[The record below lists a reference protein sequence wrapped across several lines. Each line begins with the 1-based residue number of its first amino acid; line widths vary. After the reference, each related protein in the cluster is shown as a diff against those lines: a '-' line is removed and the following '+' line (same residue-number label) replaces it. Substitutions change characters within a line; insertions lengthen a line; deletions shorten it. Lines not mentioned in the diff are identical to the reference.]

1 MDRLSPLL
9 NRFALTAR
17 VFYSGTLCGITTF
30 EASDEAGHLHVV
42 RRGPLQVQGAD
53 RSLIDIDE
61 PSLLFYPRP
70 ASHRLR
76 ADRQT
81 GADVVCA
88 SVEFGGGLGNPLA
101 RALPP
106 VLLVRLAELP
116 ALASTLALLLDEA
129 FEQRSGRQ
137 AIVDRLCEVVLVHL
151 LRHTIEHRLMP
162 TGLFAG
168 LADPR
173 LAKAIQAMH
182 DEPARKWLLEELA
195 ERAGM
200 SRARF
205 AVNFRETVGQTPLDY
220 LTDWRIGLAQTLLRK
235 GRPVKIVADEVGYGS
250 AAALARAFTARL
262 GVPPIAWTRGEPR
275 RAAPHPHQ
283 RPR

>member
-9 NRFALTAR
+9 DRFALTAR
-17 VFYSGTLCGITTF
+17 VFYSGTLCGVTTF
-30 EASDEAGHLHVV
+30 SASDEVGHLHVV
-42 RRGPLQVQGAD
+42 RRGPLRVLGAD
-53 RSLIDIDE
+53 RSLIDVDE

-81 GADVVCA
+81 GADIVCA

-101 RALPP
+101 RALPS
-106 VLLVRLAELP
+106 VLRIRLAELP
-116 ALASTLALLLDEA
+116 ALGSTLALLLDEA
-129 FEQRSGRQ
+129 FEQRAGRQ

-168 LADPR
+168 LADVR

-182 DEPARKWLLEELA
+182 DEPARKWSLEELA
-195 ERAGM
+195 KRAGM

-220 LTDWRIGLAQTLLRK
+220 LTDWRIGLAQGLLRK
-235 GRPVKIVADEVGYGS
+235 GRPVTIVADEVGYGS
-250 AAALARAFTARL
+250 AAALARAFRTRL
-262 GVPPIAWTRGEPR
+262 GVAPVTWAR
-275 RAAPHPHQ
+275 RAQGKPVPVTPDALP
-283 RPR
+283 

>member
-9 NRFALTAR
+9 DRFALTAR
-17 VFYSGTLCGITTF
+17 VFYSGTLCGVTRF
-30 EASDEAGHLHVV
+30 EANDEAGHLHVV
-42 RRGPLQVQGAD
+42 RRGPLQVQGTD
-53 RSLIDIDE
+53 RKLIDIDE

-101 RALPP
+101 RALPS
-106 VLLVRLAELP
+106 LLLIRLAELP
-116 ALASTLALLLDEA
+116 GLASTLALLLDEA

-162 TGLFAG
+162 SGLFAG
-168 LADPR
+168 LADAR

-182 DEPARKWLLEELA
+182 DEPARKWSLEELA

-250 AAALARAFTARL
+250 AAALARAFSARL
-262 GVPPIAWTRGEPR
+262 GVAPVAWAR
-275 RAAPHPHQ
+275 RSQGKAGADTPDSA
-283 RPR
+283 R

>member
-1 MDRLSPLL
+1 MDRLSSLL
-9 NRFALTAR
+9 DRFALSAR
-17 VFYSGTLCGITTF
+17 VFYSGTLCGVTTF
-30 EASDEAGHLHVV
+30 EATDEAGHLHVV

-53 RSLIDIDE
+53 RRLIDIEE

-70 ASHRLR
+70 AGHRLR
-76 ADRQT
+76 THRDT

-106 VLLVRLAELP
+106 LLVIRLADLP

-137 AIVDRLCEVVLVHL
+137 AIVDRLCEVVLVHV

-168 LADPR
+168 LAEPR
-173 LAKAIQAMH
+173 LARAIQAMH
-182 DEPARKWLLEELA
+182 AEPARKWSLEELA
-195 ERAGM
+195 ARAGM

-235 GRPVKIVADEVGYGS
+235 GKPVKIVAEEVGYGS
-250 AAALARAFTARL
+250 TTALSRAFSTRL
-262 GVPPIAWTRGEPR
+262 GASPMAWAR
-275 RAAPHPHQ
+275 RE
-283 RPR
+283 R

>member
-9 NRFALTAR
+9 DRFALTAR
-17 VFYSGTLCGITTF
+17 VFYSGTLCGVTNF
-30 EASDEAGHLHVV
+30 EATDEAGHLHVV

-53 RSLIDIDE
+53 RTLIDIEE

-70 ASHRLR
+70 AGHRLR
-76 ADRQT
+76 THRQT

-106 VLLVRLAELP
+106 LLLIRLADLP
-116 ALASTLALLLDEA
+116 ALASTLTLLLDEA
-129 FEQRSGRQ
+129 FDQQSGRQ
-137 AIVDRLCEVVLVHL
+137 AIVDRLCEVVLVHV

-162 TGLFAG
+162 SGLFAG

-182 DEPARKWLLEELA
+182 DAPAQKWTLEELA
-195 ERAGM
+195 AHAGM

-250 AAALARAFTARL
+250 AAALARAFSARL
-262 GVPPIAWTRGEPR
+262 GVAPVAWTR
-275 RAAPHPHQ
+275 RAKGTAAWDKSD
-283 RPR
+283 